1 MVDFHCFSK
10 QANFLARVVVQCA
23 SSFSETDMFDA
34 YMVEA
39 LKQMKQPT
47 RAALMDAA
55 RHLNMEIPL
64 LLPGVKVQ
72 TNGSSDGY
80 PIEAMQITQFKDE
93 NFQLQGEVIQA
104 ASQ

>member
-1 MVDFHCFSK
+1 
-10 QANFLARVVVQCA
+10 
-23 SSFSETDMFDA
+23 
-34 YMVEA
+34 
-39 LKQMKQPT
+39 
-47 RAALMDAA
+47 MDAA

-80 PIEAMQITQFKDE
+80 PIEAMQIAQFKDE